1 MSKDAMRIAR
11 AKIPLC
17 RRALRVI
24 PDASARSLFT
34 LRLASARYDLYVLQL
49 RQDMPLRGLFNGL
62 VLGLSEKRYRI
73 ALQCLLGLVVLPFI
87 GKRRVA
93 ALLLD
98 VSWSRV
104 IRSYFSG

>member
-1 MSKDAMRIAR
+1 
-11 AKIPLC
+11 
-17 RRALRVI
+17 
-24 PDASARSLFT
+24 
-34 LRLASARYDLYVLQL
+34 
-49 RQDMPLRGLFNGL
+49 MPLRGLLNGF
-62 VLGLSEKRYRI
+62 VLGVSEKRYRI
-73 ALQCLLGLVVLPFI
+73 SLQCLLGLVLLPFI